1 MFVYTMAR
9 SLEKEY
15 TDGIDGEKH
24 NVLRDTGSDA
34 RKAVNA
40 EGCAIRIPNFPIVAH
55 FQLVVLV
62 RGRES
67 LVVGDCAIGIL
78 RLKYYR
84 IYQNNSFKQKEMKRN
99 YG

>member
-15 TDGIDGEKH
+15 TDGINGEKH

-67 LVVGDCAIGIL
+67 LVVDDCAIGIL
-78 RLKYYR
+78 QTKYCRYIR
-84 IYQNNSFKQKEMKRN
+84 IIVSNRKK
-99 YG
+99 